1 MRSVGIGGRALVLA
15 AVVPALHGCA
25 VIAGL
30 EDRKVG
36 EGARSS
42 LVVLASDQAFP
53 YGVALDADAVYWTN
67 QGGRDEDGEIRVGAV
82 RKRLKQEA
90 TIIDLA
96 SSPNDS
102 PQAIALDEANVYWSS
117 APVSD
122 DACTVALDRMHQ
134 ISKEPPS
141 PDKGRIELWQGCGE
155 VAALALDPTRVYGA
169 RPTSHRITS
178 PAKGKTSSSKE
189 LYPLDTDGEPFGVA
203 ADAENVYFTD
213 RLNKVIYV
221 DDKLGT
227 TTSLVDGLAEA
238 PGHLVLDDTHVY
250 WLAEHSVLR
259 YPRRPASGE
268 TPVVLHEDVQTP
280 GGIAA
285 HGDHLYV
292 TDSEPGF
299 VYRIQKDGLAK
310 PVRIAED
317 QGYPTGI
324 AADETGVYWA
334 NTRSKE
340 IMRWSAE

>member
-1 MRSVGIGGRALVLA
+1 MRSVGTGGRALMIA

-25 VIAGL
+25 EIAGL
-30 EDRKVG
+30 KDRKVG

-42 LVVLASDQAFP
+42 LVVLTSDEASP

-67 QGGRDEDGEIRVGAV
+67 RGGRGVDGEIRVGAV

-102 PQAIALDEANVYWSS
+102 PHAIALDDANVYWSS
-117 APVSD
+117 APVSE

-134 ISKEPPS
+134 ISKEAPS
-141 PDKGRIELWQGCGE
+141 PNQGRIELWQGCGE

-178 PAKGKTSSSKE
+178 PVKGGTSSSKE
-189 LYPLDTDGEPFGVA
+189 LRPLHEDGEPFGVA
-203 ADAENVYFTD
+203 ADAEGVYFSD
-213 RLNKVIYV
+213 RLHKVIYV
-221 DDKLGT
+221 DNKLGAIT
-227 TTSLVDGLAEA
+227 PLVEGLVEP

-268 TPVVLHEDVQTP
+268 APMVLHEDVQAP

-285 HGDHLYV
+285 YGDHLYV

-299 VYRIQKDGLAK
+299 VYRIQKDGLAE
-310 PVRIAED
+310 PIRIAED

-334 NTRSKE
+334 NTRSGE
-340 IMRWSAE
+340 IMRWRGE